1 MKNIY
6 KSEAPKQ
13 NLTLFGGNEV
23 KEKTIISKKKI
34 KQARKGIKTKPL
46 TNVMKELKDEVEIPR
61 DVLIEFEKLDD
72 YEKLKVEEQAVKL
85 CSENTRRKKLE
96 VIVYL
101 KQSSKIIY
109 LNTIKKYIE
118 RVLDGNY

>member
-1 MKNIY
+1 
-6 KSEAPKQ
+6 
-13 NLTLFGGNEV
+13 
-23 KEKTIISKKKI
+23 
-34 KQARKGIKTKPL
+34 
-46 TNVMKELKDEVEIPR
+46 MKELKDEVEIPR

-85 CSENTRRKKLE
+85 CSEDTGTKIE